1 MMTRWSA
8 ALLACIAV
16 SGACAAEEDPPGPP
30 YRAEV
35 LELVATDPET
45 GESSF
50 ALVETELDR
59 LDELDRLE
67 GPELRVR
74 RGGELIIQ
82 DIKGSIVIGRFEASG
97 RPELRYAVEDGVVIP
112 LDYPTLTM
120 LSAYHQFSRVLD
132 QVEAVA
138 GLSVDEIVSR
148 AGPIEAFF
156 EPRIRVEQGVGTT
169 ATVKLNAFYMAE
181 TKQFG
186 LAQRAGVEGVPL
198 AANPKVIAHE
208 FGHALFDQLFF
219 DGEQRLCSVEEVAD
233 DPLSASRLG
242 AEYAIS
248 GFNEGTGDFLSFA
261 MTGSA
266 SVLQESVRSDLVEEV
281 AENRSL
287 ILDNFVYDELV
298 GSDRPCGSFYC
309 IGTLWARSLYRAM
322 IELGLDTTDAAD
334 RAAYARAV
342 LTALDQARASMAEQG
357 LMPAP
362 SELVAGCGGSGGGF
376 DYDGQ
381 VTSALLA
388 AILVEMPAEMR
399 PALCGELAE
408 RFGESGFSPEARA
421 AACPE
426 GE

>member
-8 ALLACIAV
+8 ALLACIAA
-16 SGACAAEEDPPGPP
+16 SGACAAEEDPGQP

-35 LELVATDPET
+35 LELVASDPET
-45 GESSF
+45 GASSF
-50 ALVETELDR
+50 ALVDTELDR
-59 LDELDRLE
+59 LDDLDRLE
-67 GPELRVR
+67 GPELGVR
-74 RGGELIIQ
+74 RGGELIIRE
-82 DIKGSIVIGRFEASG
+82 INGSVVIDGRFEAPG
-97 RPELRYAVEDGVVIP
+97 RPRLRYAVEDGVVIP

-138 GLSVDEIVSR
+138 GISVDEIVSR

-156 EPRIRVEQGVGTT
+156 EPRIRMEQGVGTT

-208 FGHALFDQLFF
+208 FGHALFDLLVF
-219 DGEQRLCSVEEVAD
+219 DGEQRSCSQEEVAD

-266 SVLQESVRSDLVEEV
+266 SVLQESVRSDLVDEV

-287 ILDNFVYDELV
+287 ILDNFVYDDLQ

-322 IELGLDTTDAAD
+322 IELGLDPTDASD

-342 LTALDQARASMAEQG
+342 LTALDQARTAMAEQG
-357 LMPAP
+357 LMPPP

-388 AILVEMPAEMR
+388 AILVEMPAELR
-399 PALCGELAE
+399 PALCGQLAE
-408 RFGESGFSPEARA
+408 RFGESGFTPEARA

>member
-1 MMTRWSA
+1 MPTRWTA
-8 ALLACIAV
+8 ALLACSALL
-16 SGACAAEEDPPGPP
+16 GACAAEEDPGPP

-45 GESSF
+45 GASSF
-50 ALVETELDR
+50 ALVESELDR
-59 LDELDRLE
+59 LDDLDRLE
-67 GPELRVR
+67 GPDLAVR
-74 RGGELIIQ
+74 RGGELIIRE
-82 DIKGSIVIGRFEASG
+82 INGSVVIDGRFEAPG
-97 RPELRYAVEDGVVIP
+97 RPGLRYAVEDGVVVP
-112 LDYPTLTM
+112 LDYPTLAM
-120 LSAYHQFSRVLD
+120 LSAYHQFSGVLD

-138 GLSVDEIVSR
+138 SISVDEFVSR
-148 AGPIEAFF
+148 VGPIEAFF
-156 EPRIRVEQGVGTT
+156 EPRIRMEQGVGAT

-219 DGEQRLCSVEEVAD
+219 EGAQRLCSEEEVAD

-248 GFNEGTGDFLSFA
+248 GFNEGTGDFVSFA

-266 SVLQESVRSDLVEEV
+266 SALQEVVRSDLADEL
-281 AENRSL
+281 AEDRNL
-287 ILDNFVYDELV
+287 ILDNFVYDDLQ
-298 GSDRPCGSFYC
+298 GPDRPCGTFYC

-322 IELGLDTTDAAD
+322 IQLGLDTADAAD
-334 RAAYARAV
+334 RAAFARVV
-342 LTALDQARASMAEQG
+342 LTALGEARASIAAQG
-357 LMPAP
+357 LMPPP
-362 SELVAGCGGSGGGF
+362 SASVAGCNGDSS
-376 DYDGQ
+376 DPDHDGQ

-399 PALCGELAE
+399 PALCGQLAE
-408 RFGESGFSPEARA
+408 RFGERGFSPEARA
-421 AACPE
+421 TACPE